1 MATVL
6 LSVVKSGNIS
16 TRLWAGEEYGKSC
29 LPPGSRQVWPSRAP
43 RASSSSHSPHS
54 SHPSS
59 SSVHSISSGFSFDTF
74 QVIWATFVI
83 NLVQFKGFTIEH
95 RLQVKTLNLLWLDK
109 YPHADLLKERKC
121 LPISS
126 RTSCVWDI
134 ESRRNSDKFWPRIS
148 REEGILT
155 RDKEVSWKI
164 LPAPEP
170 PLQYDF

>member
-1 MATVL
+1 MASHVCRRAAD
-6 LSVVKSGNIS
+6 KSGQAEH
-16 TRLWAGEEYGKSC
+16 RV
-29 LPPGSRQVWPSRAP
+29 PPAPSIPAIP
-43 RASSSSHSPHS
+43 Y
-54 SHPSS
+54 PSS
-59 SSVHSISSGFSFDTF
+59 SSVQSISSSFSFDTF

-83 NLVQFKGFTIEH
+83 NLVQFKGFTTEH